1 MPSAIAEAP
10 ARQWASADAAAR
22 GVAKLREHELVA
34 LWLLGRVPPELLPWP
49 LLRPGRGG
57 RGPGPDVREAAF
69 RSPEGVVRSGAVE
82 VHLAAS
88 DFVRHGHDRDPA
100 YGALVL
106 HLVWLDDRSEAG
118 AAQARS
124 EGGAAPQPLAGGS
137 ATPQPV
143 AGGGAAPQPVAG
155 GGAAPQA
162 LPGGGVAPTCVV
174 GPALGGDPAEL
185 RRLLR
190 LGPSGAEPCV
200 AATRSRG
207 GAATS
212 AAVRAEGRRRLA
224 ELAWGAAALASEHG
238 WDRAWRLL
246 LLRALTASAGR
257 RTETAEAREALAAR
271 IDGALGREPLRR
283 LAALALNARP
293 GPLVEALRGG
303 TLGRG
308 RAAELGWNAA
318 LPLLAAQAAAFG
330 DLALARGSAA
340 LIEAWPAPRPYGRT
354 RALRELLGPPP
365 PRAGALHG
373 PGPAAPPGPLVR
385 ARRLRRLPSRPR
397 GRPRRRGWRSPK
409 ATLKVRRPGDA
420 ALLASLG
427 RRRNADHPLPTPSPD
442 ARNSAPIPRY
452 VPGGTLPTASPWATA
467 TVWRWGR
474 CRARTRGRR
483 RRRGGGRR
491 RRRSSRRCPCRARA
505 RG

>member
-1 MPSAIAEAP
+1 M
-10 ARQWASADAAAR
+10 
-22 GVAKLREHELVA
+22 
-34 LWLLGRVPPELLPWP
+34 
-49 LLRPGRGG
+49 
-57 RGPGPDVREAAF
+57 
-69 RSPEGVVRSGAVE
+69 
-82 VHLAAS
+82 
-88 DFVRHGHDRDPA
+88 
-100 YGALVL
+100 
-106 HLVWLDDRSEAG
+106 
-118 AAQARS
+118 
-124 EGGAAPQPLAGGS
+124 
-137 ATPQPV
+137 
-143 AGGGAAPQPVAG
+143 
-155 GGAAPQA
+155 
-162 LPGGGVAPTCVV
+162 APTCVV

-318 LPLLAAQAAAFG
+318 LPLLAAQ
-330 DLALARGSAA
+330 R
-340 LIEAWPAPRPYGRT
+340 
-354 RALRELLGPPP
+354 
-365 PRAGALHG
+365 
-373 PGPAAPPGPLVR
+373 
-385 ARRLRRLPSRPR
+385 
-397 GRPRRRGWRSPK
+397 
-409 ATLKVRRPGDA
+409 
-420 ALLASLG
+420 
-427 RRRNADHPLPTPSPD
+427 
-442 ARNSAPIPRY
+442 
-452 VPGGTLPTASPWATA
+452 
-467 TVWRWGR
+467 
-474 CRARTRGRR
+474 
-483 RRRGGGRR
+483 
-491 RRRSSRRCPCRARA
+491 
-505 RG
+505 